1 MTPLGP
7 VRRLIVHHSAS
18 SLSTTVDD
26 IRRWHVEGNGWDDIG
41 YHHVISQFGI
51 VYKGRDMAYQGAHA
65 RGSNADSIGICV
77 VGNNTDHL
85 NRWTQEQVIALQKL
99 WHSFQMIWNGIQL
112 YGHRDV
118 SSGTECPGLD
128 VRALLTGPRFGS

>member
-26 IRRWHVEGNGWDDIG
+26 IRRWHVEGNGW
-41 YHHVISQFGI
+41 
-51 VYKGRDMAYQGAHA
+51 
-65 RGSNADSIGICV
+65 
-77 VGNNTDHL
+77 
-85 NRWTQEQVIALQKL
+85 
-99 WHSFQMIWNGIQL
+99 NGIQL